1 MAGRTARF
9 CPDLLRSREVVHT
22 VVMRRYLLP
31 LIAGLS
37 SCSQAPL
44 CTSDVVQVARDPG
57 SDRYAVT
64 ESRNC
69 GATTDFATVVRV
81 GRASQLQD
89 DAQEVFVADDGGAA
103 GGKRGTI
110 WTNVVW
116 TGPGHLLIARVS
128 RARVFKHL
136 ATSNGAAIS
145 YRATDPIAPS
155 PVP

>member
-9 CPDLLRSREVVHT
+9 CPDLLRSREVVHI

-44 CTSDVVQVARDPG
+44 CASDVVQVARDPG

-81 GRASQLQD
+81 GRAGLPQD
-89 DAQEVFVADDGGAA
+89 EAQEVFVADDGGVA
-103 GGKRGTI
+103 GGRRGTI
-110 WTNVVW
+110 WINVVW
-116 TGPGHLLIARVS
+116 TGPGHLLIARAS
-128 RARVFKHL
+128 RARVFKQL
-136 ATSNGAAIS
+136 AVSNGTAIT
-145 YRATDPIAPS
+145 YRATDPLAP
-155 PVP
+155 PQVP

>member
-1 MAGRTARF
+1 MGR
-9 CPDLLRSREVVHT
+9 H
-22 VVMRRYLLP
+22 LLP
-31 LIAGLS
+31 LIAVLS
-37 SCSQAPL
+37 GCSQAPL

-81 GRASQLQD
+81 GRASQGQD
-89 DAQEVFVADDGGAA
+89 DAQEVFVADDGGAR
-103 GGKRGTI
+103 GRRGTI

-116 TGPGHLLIARVS
+116 TGPGHLMIARAS
-128 RARVFKHL
+128 HARVFKQL
-136 ATSNGAAIS
+136 AASNGAAIT
-145 YRATDPIAPS
+145 YRATSPIAPP

>member
-1 MAGRTARF
+1 
-9 CPDLLRSREVVHT
+9 
-22 VVMRRYLLP
+22 MRRYLLP
-31 LIAGLS
+31 LIAGLG

-81 GRASQLQD
+81 GRAGRQD
-89 DAQEVFVADDGGAA
+89 EAEEVFVADERGA
-103 GGKRGTI
+103 GGGRRGTI

-116 TGPGHLLIARVS
+116 TGPGHLLIARAS
-128 RARVFKHL
+128 RARVFKQL
-136 ATSNGAAIS
+136 AVSNGTAIT
-145 YRATDPIAPS
+145 YRATDPLAP
-155 PVP
+155 PQVP

>member
-1 MAGRTARF
+1 MTARF

-31 LIAGLS
+31 LIAGLG

-81 GRASQLQD
+81 GRARQPQD
-89 DAQEVFVADDGGAA
+89 DAQEVFVADSDDGEAA
-103 GGKRGTI
+103 SGKRGTI

-116 TGPGHLLIARVS
+116 TGPGHLLIARAS
-128 RARVFKHL
+128 RARVFKQL
-136 ATSNGAAIS
+136 AASNGATIR
-145 YRATDPIAPS
+145 YRATDPIAPR